1 MYHSDTNFYSNFDV
15 SFIERTGYD
24 STVKICSQLMLTKNK
39 TKQNKTKNQ
48 TPRLNLQN
56 IILETIKKDDKMGI
70 SETHDEMDRT

>member
-1 MYHSDTNFYSNFDV
+1 MASSKTFFKVIIQINNILQALIGPYL
-15 SFIERTGYD
+15 E
-24 STVKICSQLMLTKNK
+24 NK

-70 SETHDEMDRT
+70 SETHDEMERT